1 MRAFFG
7 AGFERR
13 HGLSQECNVLVSQ
26 AWAQSAGGQQAPGM
40 DLIGLLPIVLMFVVL
55 YFLMIRPQAK
65 KAKEHRAM
73 VAALAKGDEVVA
85 GGGMLGKVTRVDDS
99 YVTLEIAPNVEVR
112 VQRPSIQLVLPKGTL
127 RKAD

>member
-1 MRAFFG
+1 
-7 AGFERR
+7 
-13 HGLSQECNVLVSQ
+13 
-26 AWAQSAGGQQAPGM
+26 M